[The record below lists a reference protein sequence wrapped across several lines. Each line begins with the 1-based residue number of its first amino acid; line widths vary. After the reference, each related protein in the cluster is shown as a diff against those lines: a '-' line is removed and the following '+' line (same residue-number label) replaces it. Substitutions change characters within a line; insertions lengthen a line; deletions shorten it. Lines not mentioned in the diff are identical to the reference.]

1 MSAIVYV
8 HGMWMPAAE
17 MAWIRNYIAKSHR
30 LDGELFGYPS
40 VQGTLDENAELLAD
54 FVAGASKG
62 GNVHLVGHSLGGVLS
77 LRMLALNPEAPVDR
91 VVCIGSPLCGSR
103 VAQSVNQHEWGR
115 VLLGKSVSDGV
126 ADVPAS
132 RWAEAALARH
142 ETGIIAGTVSAGL
155 GRLVTSFDGPNDG
168 TVAVSETQIP
178 GAKDQDQRHIQLQ
191 IRHWRTPM

>member
-1 MSAIVYV
+1 
-8 HGMWMPAAE
+8 
-17 MAWIRNYIAKSHR
+17 
-30 LDGELFGYPS
+30 
-40 VQGTLDENAELLAD
+40 
-54 FVAGASKG
+54 
-62 GNVHLVGHSLGGVLS
+62 
-77 LRMLALNPEAPVDR
+77 
-91 VVCIGSPLCGSR
+91 
-103 VAQSVNQHEWGR
+103 

-178 GAKDQDQRHIQLQ
+178 GAKDHVCVAASHSALVLSTTVAEQVAAFLMRGEFL
-191 IRHWRTPM
+191 RE